1 MIHLYIYFPV
11 KAKGCHIFYIG
22 YHVSSDFIMLKLYKW
37 HIFGRKCS
45 QNYKKYFEY
54 TIWSNSR
61 QTKRMQY
68 SLYVWMLPPNL
79 LTPEALC
86 LILYAFISYFI
97 CNKKKINE
105 SLGHFTTLTMWIS
118 FYQYLISVNIQGI
131 QLFPR
136 KNISVNKDVNHKYN
150 SCSFK
155 GAYLHNYFRRIL
167 INEIAI
173 H

>member
-61 QTKRMQY
+61 QTKRMQC

-97 CNKKKINE
+97 CNQKKINE
-105 SLGHFTTLTMWIS
+105 SLGHFTTLTDVDIFLSILVELDWLASTYREFNFSRVKILVSTRMWI
-118 FYQYLISVNIQGI
+118 INIIPVPLRGHI
-131 QLFPR
+131 Y
-136 KNISVNKDVNHKYN
+136 II
-150 SCSFK
+150 
-155 GAYLHNYFRRIL
+155 IL
-167 INEIAI
+167 EEYW
-173 H
+173 

>member
-1 MIHLYIYFPV
+1 
-11 KAKGCHIFYIG
+11 
-22 YHVSSDFIMLKLYKW
+22 
-37 HIFGRKCS
+37 
-45 QNYKKYFEY
+45 
-54 TIWSNSR
+54 
-61 QTKRMQY
+61 MQY

-79 LTPEALC
+79 FTPEALC

-97 CNKKKINE
+97 CNKKKWKPRALYNTYNVDIFL
-105 SLGHFTTLTMWIS
+105 SIDCRTW
-118 FYQYLISVNIQGI
+118 LISVNIQGI

-155 GAYLHNYFRRIL
+155 GAYLHNCFSRIS

-173 H
+173 HHVQCVMNKRTSASTCWY

>member
-1 MIHLYIYFPV
+1 MVTLLLTCVENQIIKNLFQDHLNLRIKYPRYVKVIKIKSFDSYLYIYFPV
-11 KAKGCHIFYIG
+11 KGCHIFYIG
-22 YHVSSDFIMLKLYKW
+22 YHVSSNFIMLKLYKW

-118 FYQYLISVNIQGI
+118 FYQYL
-131 QLFPR
+131 
-136 KNISVNKDVNHKYN
+136 
-150 SCSFK
+150 
-155 GAYLHNYFRRIL
+155 
-167 INEIAI
+167 
-173 H
+173 

>member
-22 YHVSSDFIMLKLYKW
+22 YHVSSNFIMLKLYKW

-97 CNKKKINE
+97 CNKKNKWKPRALYNTYNVDIFLSILVELDWLASTYREFNFSRVKILV
-105 SLGHFTTLTMWIS
+105 STRMWI
-118 FYQYLISVNIQGI
+118 INIIPVPLRGHI
-131 QLFPR
+131 Y
-136 KNISVNKDVNHKYN
+136 II
-150 SCSFK
+150 
-155 GAYLHNYFRRIL
+155 IL
-167 INEIAI
+167 EEYW
-173 H
+173 